1 VPDRAPRYAAAVRI
15 ADRRPLALALALAAL
30 PLVGAY
36 SGAGARPPGAAP
48 SAHTTR
54 QVVVVRSLADGA
66 QYASIVNRQ
75 KRTLDRV
82 DGTLPADGGQAHVAG
97 LFAGSD
103 LRLIEEDANHGEQ
116 GSFRHRYYV
125 SDGRL
130 VYYHALVVQARDVG
144 EGLRPAHDE
153 ITLALAYDGSGR
165 RVGAEKVVD
174 RESVPLASGDEKQVL
189 ARFQALSQALAGAT
203 AQ

>member
-1 VPDRAPRYAAAVRI
+1 VPAGPQRYAAAVRI
-15 ADRRPLALALALAAL
+15 PDRRPLALALALAAL

-48 SAHTTR
+48 GARVTK

-66 QYASIVNRQ
+66 QYAAIVNRQ
-75 KRTLDRV
+75 KGALGRV
-82 DGTLPADGGQAHVAG
+82 DGTLPAEGGQAHVAG
-97 LFAGSD
+97 LFEDSE
-103 LRLIEEDANHGEQ
+103 LRLIEEDANHGER

-125 SDGRL
+125 SNGRL
-130 VYYHALVVQARDVG
+130 VYYTALIVEARDVG

-174 RESVPLASGDEKQVL
+174 RETVHLASGEEKQVL
-189 ARFQALSQALAGAT
+189 ARFETLRQALTGAK